1 MISFDSAPK
10 SISFNYIV
18 LLDGFGMGQLI
29 EFAFFSHMVL
39 CDCSTIIDVVSQ
51 KRNFFLIIHY
61 FMLISKLDFFYPGY
75 GLQVF
80 MTQELHDSYFNL

>member
-18 LLDGFGMGQLI
+18 LLDGFELGQLI
-29 EFAFFSHMVL
+29 EFAFFSRMVL

-51 KRNFFLIIHY
+51 KRKGFLLIHY
-61 FMLISKLDFFYPGY
+61 FILFSKLSLFLSRIWSS
-75 GLQVF
+75 GLY
-80 MTQELHDSYFNL
+80 DPRAS